1 LGSTDK
7 TTRSRRAGAAAAAL
21 ILGALSFLVHE
32 HLERRLERLAVLEQ
46 VDVLFD
52 ADPVAYLREFR
63 DGEVRER
70 RRPRHLNV
78 RNTIHPLVRLVAGG
92 ATAAGLVPREAEGA
106 LDHQLALLVAP
117 AAAGVTTV
125 AVFCLFL
132 LLGASMAGATMVAL
146 LELVSF
152 SGLVFGSMP
161 ESYPLSGAV
170 LGLTFLLGAYALR
183 RGRLMPAA
191 WVVLG
196 ALAFGF
202 TTTNLGLFAMPLF
215 FVAWRLRG
223 SAASAVR
230 ATAGACALAVLAA
243 LAQFY
248 VVGRLYGEQ
257 PSARQLAKASQSFV
271 GLYAADAARSM
282 PRALAATFLPSPPGL
297 VESEVGI
304 RRGSRYRSMFTT
316 MRTSDPWPADTA
328 RIVLVLGFAIVGSR
342 AYWRGRSTPAHPL
355 FLAALA
361 SLGWNAL
368 VHAFFLY
375 TDLFL
380 YSKHWEVPLLVLVG
394 GCALQESPVVVA
406 LTGFT
411 AASAVNNAVILRGLL
426 RSLEAVGR

>member
-1 LGSTDK
+1 M
-7 TTRSRRAGAAAAAL
+7 AL
-21 ILGALSFLVHE
+21 VLGATSFFVHE
-32 HLERRLERLAVLEQ
+32 RLERRLERLAVLQQ

-78 RNTIHPLVRLVAGG
+78 RNTIHPLVGVVARG
-92 ATAAGLVPREAEGA
+92 ATATGLVPREAEGD
-106 LDHQLALLVAP
+106 LGHQLALLVAP
-117 AAAGVTTV
+117 AAASVTTV
-125 AVFCLFL
+125 AVFLLFL
-132 LLGASMAGATMVAL
+132 LLGASIARAAIVAL
-146 LELVSF
+146 LELASF

-170 LGLTFLLGAYALR
+170 LALTFLLGACALR
-183 RGRLMPAA
+183 RGRTMPVA
-191 WVVLG
+191 WVALG

-215 FVAWRLRG
+215 FTAWRLRG
-223 SAASAVR
+223 SAASAAR
-230 ATAGACALAVLAA
+230 TTAGACALAVLAA

-271 GLYAADAARSM
+271 GLYAADTARSM
-282 PRALAATFLPSPPGL
+282 PRALAATFLPSPPGV

-304 RRGSRYRSMFTT
+304 RRESRYRSMFTT
-316 MRTSDPWPADTA
+316 MRTSDPWPADAA
-328 RIVLVLGFAIVGSR
+328 RIVLVLGFALVGSR
-342 AYWRGRSTPAHPL
+342 AYWQGRSTSAHPL

-368 VHAFFLY
+368 VHTFFQY

-394 GCALQESPVVVA
+394 GCALQETPVVVA
-406 LTGFT
+406 LAGFT
-411 AASAVNNAVILRGLL
+411 AATAVNNLVILRALL
-426 RSLEAVGR
+426 RSLGALFG